1 MTASGKARRAAAT
14 SPSETGAEPI
24 RTAETADKSV
34 RSSSAVSRN
43 IIAIIVGTE
52 VRVVAR

>member
-1 MTASGKARRAAAT
+1 MTACGKTLRAASI
-14 SPSETGAEPI
+14 SPSETGAKPI
-24 RTAETADKSV
+24 RTAVTADKSL

-43 IIAIIVGTE
+43 IMAIIVGTE